1 LRDFMPQER
10 CTYRVSRLLLLLALT
25 AGCAMTSSN
34 LAAQAITPTG
44 NSGSN
49 SGAAAQ
55 SASQPKPEAAQ
66 PERKSQEEQDKAFL
80 VDGPIVKWTAK
91 TFNLSP
97 ELASNIYTYTNF
109 GILVLLIGVPLFRW
123 LPKFLRARS
132 EKVRNDIESAR
143 KVTEDANTRL
153 SAIESKLS
161 GLDGE
166 IDKIRA
172 QVEAE
177 SREDETRIKST
188 IAEESTRIVAAAEQ
202 EISASAAQAQRS
214 LRHFAADLA
223 IDQAAS
229 QLVLTPQADQA
240 LISEFLSDVAQKSIS
255 KGGQN

>member
-1 LRDFMPQER
+1 MSQAR
-10 CTYRVSRLLLLLALT
+10 CTYRIFLVFLFVLIAEFAVMPSRV
-25 AGCAMTSSN
+25 
-34 LAAQAITPTG
+34 AAQAAQAAG
-44 NSGSN
+44 NSA
-49 SGAAAQ
+49 AAAQ
-55 SASQPKPEAAQ
+55 TATSSKPEATQ
-66 PERKSQEEQDKAFL
+66 PEKKSQEEQDKAFL

-161 GLDGE
+161 GLDSE

-172 QVEAE
+172 QVETE
-177 SREDETRIKST
+177 SRQDEKRIKST
-188 IAEESTRIVAAAEQ
+188 IEEESARIVAAAEQ

-229 QLVLTPQADQA
+229 QLVLTPQADRA
-240 LISEFLSDVAQKSIS
+240 LISEFISDVAQKSI
-255 KGGQN
+255 GREGQN

>member
-1 LRDFMPQER
+1 MRDFMPNAR
-10 CTYRVSRLLLLLALT
+10 CIQKAFRVLILLALT
-25 AGCAMTSSN
+25 VGLTAACSK
-34 LAAQAITPTG
+34 LAAQTATPAG
-44 NSGSN
+44 NA
-49 SGAAAQ
+49 GAAAQ

-80 VDGPIVKWTAK
+80 IDGAVVKWTAK

-109 GILVLLIGVPLFRW
+109 GLLVLLIGVPLFRW

-132 EKVRNDIESAR
+132 EKVRTDIESAR
-143 KVTEDANTRL
+143 KVTEDANVRL

-177 SREDETRIKST
+177 SRQDETRIKST

-202 EISASAAQAQRS
+202 EISASAAQARRS
-214 LRHFAADLA
+214 LRHYAADLA

-240 LISEFLSDVAQKSIS
+240 LISEFLKDVAPQSAR
-255 KGGQN
+255 KGEQN

>member
-1 LRDFMPQER
+1 MPQAR
-10 CTYRVSRLLLLLALT
+10 CTYKVSRLLLLLALT
-25 AGCAMTSSN
+25 AGCAVTSVN
-34 LAAQAITPTG
+34 LAAQAATPA
-44 NSGSN
+44 SN

-55 SASQPKPEAAQ
+55 TASQPKQEAAQ
-66 PERKSQEEQDKAFL
+66 PEKKSQEEQDKAFL
-80 VDGPIVKWTAK
+80 VDGPIVKWTAT

-97 ELASNIYTYTNF
+97 ELASNIYTYANF
-109 GILVLLIGVPLFRW
+109 GLLVLLIGVPLFRW

-166 IDKIRA
+166 INKIRA

-188 IAEESTRIVAAAEQ
+188 IAEESARIVAAAEQ

-223 IDQAAS
+223 IDQATS
-229 QLVLTPQADQA
+229 QMVLTPQADQA
-240 LISEFLSDVAQKSIS
+240 LISEFISDVAQKSIG